1 MTSDHRNSPDEPA
14 PMTFDPRRLGP
25 GLALAVTLLIID
37 QVSKVY
43 IVGVVMTPPQVIEV
57 TGFFNL
63 VMAWNYGVSF
73 GLFNDPGTQKGLLIG
88 VSIAVS
94 VALAVWM
101 AREQSRVTRLAL
113 GAIIGGAIGNVID
126 RIRWGAVADF
136 LDFHA
141 FGYHW
146 PAFNVADAGIVLGAA
161 ILVLDNLF
169 RPAEKTSDEK
179 DG

>member
-1 MTSDHRNSPDEPA
+1 
-14 PMTFDPRRLGP
+14 MTFDPQQRLGR
-25 GLALAVTLLIID
+25 GLVLAVVLLIID

-43 IVGVVMTPPQVIEV
+43 IVGVVMNPPRVIEV

-73 GLFNDPGTQKGLLIG
+73 GLFNDAGTRAELLVGL
-88 VSIAVS
+88 SIAIS
-94 VALAVWM
+94 IALTVWM
-101 AREQSRVTRLAL
+101 ARETSAVTRLAL

-136 LDFHA
+136 LDLHA

-161 ILVLDNLF
+161 VLVLDNLF
-169 RPAEKTSDEK
+169 RPAERTSDEK